1 LNDFRTYG
9 RPPFRAAVIHG
20 GPGAAGEMAPVAR
33 ELASNR
39 GVLEPLQTAASV
51 TGQVEE
57 LKATLEEKGNLPI
70 TLIGY
75 SWGAWLGFLVAAHHP
90 SLVRKLVLIG
100 SGPFEEKYVARVQ
113 ETRLSRLSEDERKEY
128 RSVLARLSDAR
139 AQSQDASLERLGE
152 LASKAD
158 SWDPLRGEP
167 EAIAFQA
174 EIHHRVWQ
182 DAVEMRRS
190 GRLLGFARQVRCP
203 VVAIHGDYDPHPA
216 EGVQEPLSA
225 ALQDFRFHLLEH
237 CGHTPWMEK
246 QARETFYKI
255 VNDELESE
263 LRRKIPLPSG

>member
-1 LNDFRTYG
+1 MTNLRTYG
-9 RPPFRAAVIHG
+9 QAPYQVAVIHG
-20 GPGAAGEMAPVAR
+20 GPGAAGEMAPVAQ
-33 ELASNR
+33 ELAPGR
-39 GVLEPLQTAASV
+39 GVLEPLQTARSV
-51 TGQVEE
+51 AGQVGE
-57 LKATLEEKGNLPI
+57 LKKVLEENGDLPVI
-70 TLIGY
+70 LVGF

-90 SLVRKLVLIG
+90 SLVRKLILIG
-100 SGPFEEKYVARVQ
+100 SGPFEEKYVARLQ
-113 ETRLSRLSEDERKEY
+113 ETRLSRLSEDERMEY

-152 LASKAD
+152 LASKTD
-158 SWDPLRGEP
+158 SCDPLRGEP

-174 EIHHRVWQ
+174 EIHQRVWQ

-190 GRLLGFARQVRCP
+190 GRLLGLARQVRCP

-246 QARETFYKI
+246 QAREAFYRTLK
-255 VNDELESE
+255 DELHS
-263 LRRKIPLPSG
+263 

>member
-1 LNDFRTYG
+1 MINLRTYG
-9 RPPFRAAVIHG
+9 QAPYQVAVIHG

-33 ELASNR
+33 KLASGR
-39 GVLEPLQTAASV
+39 GILEPLQTAGSV

-57 LKATLEEKGNLPI
+57 LKTILEENGNLPV

-100 SGPFEEKYVARVQ
+100 SGPFEEKYIARFQ
-113 ETRLSRLSEDERKEY
+113 ETRLSRLSEDDRTEY
-128 RSVLARLSDAR
+128 QSILGRLSDPR

-152 LASKAD
+152 LASKTD
-158 SWDPLRGEP
+158 SYDPLRGEP

-174 EIHHRVWQ
+174 EIHKRVWQ

-190 GRLLGFARQVRCP
+190 GRLLGLAKQVRCP

-225 ALQDFRFHLLEH
+225 ALKDFRFHLLEH

-246 QARETFYKI
+246 QAREPFYRTLK
-255 VNDELESE
+255 DELHS
-263 LRRKIPLPSG
+263 